1 MANKKIRLS
10 APSKSSAGLSFKV
23 RFKFGSGNDGG
34 YFIVT
39 NRKRKAID
47 AKKFNNHDS
56 ALEFAK
62 ELQNKT
68 LKH

>member
-23 RFKFGSGNDGG
+23 RFRFENNGG
-34 YFIVT
+34 HFIVT
-39 NRKRKAID
+39 NGKRKAID
-47 AKKFNNHDS
+47 AKKFNNHES
-56 ALEFAK
+56 ALVFAK
-62 ELQNKT
+62 ELQEKS